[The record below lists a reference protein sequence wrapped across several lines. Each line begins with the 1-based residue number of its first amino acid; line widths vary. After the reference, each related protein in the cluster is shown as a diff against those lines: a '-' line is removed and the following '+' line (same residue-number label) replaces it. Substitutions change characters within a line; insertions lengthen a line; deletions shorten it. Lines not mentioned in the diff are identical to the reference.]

1 MPVGSMFG
9 WHWIIK
15 PGLIWLFILG
25 CAVAA
30 WVLGYGIGYR
40 RGIRDAMTDRLPKAD
55 QCTTRE

>member
-55 QCTTRE
+55 